1 MGEKNKGRYRSLR
14 QMKCH
19 SFKRDGRTMKRVIAF
34 LWVVAIVFSLCPYI
48 TTAAA
53 SNERVVVFTAEE
65 KSVAKGDTV
74 EYEISLA
81 CNEAIA
87 LRGIAF
93 RLNFNKSA
101 FFIESVTV
109 GEDFPSAAVDI
120 QNLYG
125 YVSFVWEA
133 QSAFI
138 LSTDTLFTVT
148 LRTFSDAYCQT
159 YYPEISGLEIFDDN
173 AEDIPAWT
181 GDIGG
186 IKVTEPVTLNGF
198 VIETY
203 PSKDTYTKD
212 SQIDTTGLSLMLFYS
227 DGSMPVITSGFT
239 VEYDFSTTGVKRVY
253 VSYGG
258 FNNLIWFTVTV
269 TNSVPP
275 TDITSSVYSVSGGYI
290 GKIAAGTRVE
300 SLISKINEKDYVKVY
315 KNGVPAQN
323 TDTVKTGMTVTLMV
337 NGLAVKTVT
346 VVVTGDIS
354 GTGDI
359 SVVDMLLLKSHL
371 SGESVFSGAMIR
383 AADINGDKTV
393 TTADFLQM
401 QAYLLKKESIEPGI

>member
-1 MGEKNKGRYRSLR
+1 
-14 QMKCH
+14 MK
-19 SFKRDGRTMKRVIAF
+19 KVIA
-34 LWVVAIVFSLCPYI
+34 LLCVLLTAFSLGPYI
-48 TTAAA
+48 VAAA
-53 SNERVVVFTAEE
+53 PFNETGVVFAAEE
-65 KSVAKGDTV
+65 KSVVKGGTV
-74 EYEISLA
+74 EYKISLTS
-81 CNEAIA
+81 NDGIS
-87 LRGIAF
+87 LGGIAF
-93 RLNFNKSA
+93 RLNFNKAA
-101 FFIESVTV
+101 FFIDSVTV
-109 GEDFPSAAVDI
+109 GGHFSSAAVDI

-133 QSAFI
+133 QSTFI
-138 LSTDTLFTVT
+138 LSTDVLFTVT
-148 LRTFSDAYCQT
+148 LKTFSDAYCQT
-159 YYPEISGLEIFDDN
+159 YYPEISGLELFDDN

-181 GDIGG
+181 GNIGG

-203 PSKDTYTKD
+203 PSKDTYIKD

-359 SVVDMLLLKSHL
+359 SVIDMLLLKSYL
-371 SGESVFSGAMIR
+371 SGDSAFSGAMIK
-383 AADINGDKTV
+383 ASDINGDKTV

-401 QAYLLKKESIEPGI
+401 QAYLLKKEPII